1 MDESFKKLDT
11 EFNGLRESL
20 IEEILINPDQEGLLN
35 MVKQIIQ
42 VEKDY
47 NTYNADDR
55 QAISLLL

>member
-1 MDESFKKLDT
+1 MDESFKKLET

-47 NTYNADDR
+47 NNV
-55 QAISLLL
+55 SFGCN